1 MKGVCLFVLFYALGK
16 LALEVMMGFTSSIS
30 YGLIQELENLLS
42 LSVKMLLVK
51 DDSV

>member
-16 LALEVMMGFTSSIS
+16 LALEAMMGFTSSIS
-30 YGLIQELENLLS
+30 YDLIQELEDLLS
-42 LSVKMLLVK
+42 LSLKMLLVK

>member
-16 LALEVMMGFTSSIS
+16 LALEAMMGFTSSIS
-30 YGLIQELENLLS
+30 FGLIQELEDLLS
-42 LSVKMLLVK
+42 LSLKMLLVK